1 MSFPLT
7 AGDLELAYDATQA
20 LRGCPDV
27 PLEVEVA
34 ECDGVLTL
42 LGSVAWMFQKTA
54 AERVVRGVQ
63 GVRAVNNQIVVNAAV
78 APREVRRR
86 IAEAL
91 DGSAGFDM
99 SRIQVH
105 TKGRIVTLTGHVR
118 SWVEKNEAERA
129 AWKAPGVADVRN
141 WIEITP

>member
-1 MSFPLT
+1 MP
-7 AGDLELAYDATQA
+7 
-20 LRGCPDV
+20 P
-27 PLEVEVA
+27 EVEVA

-54 AERVVRGVQ
+54 AERVVRGVR

-91 DGSAGFDM
+91 DGIAGFDM